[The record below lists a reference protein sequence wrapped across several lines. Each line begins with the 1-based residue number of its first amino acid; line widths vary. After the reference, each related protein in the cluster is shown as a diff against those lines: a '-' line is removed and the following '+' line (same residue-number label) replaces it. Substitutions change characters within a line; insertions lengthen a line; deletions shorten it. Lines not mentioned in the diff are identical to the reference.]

1 MASTDERSSLH
12 VEGKD
17 DLNAI
22 CHLLIRHG
30 IDYDQWQWPKNFPR
44 IHAIGGID
52 PLLDGVETAVSVSND
67 RSIGF
72 VMDANS
78 SLQDRWA
85 AISSRLERTG
95 VTVPNE
101 IPPDGFL
108 GEAPEFR
115 ARVGVWLMPDNQRGG
130 ALEHFLADLVEE
142 NDPLFPH
149 AEESTMRAKE
159 LNACFSDED
168 SNKAVLHAWLA
179 WQEEPGLPYGSA
191 IRARYFRH
199 DSQAA
204 QSFVIWFRELFG
216 IDPGNGIT

>member
-30 IDYDQWQWPKNFPR
+30 IDYDQRPWPKNVPR

-95 VTVPNE
+95 VMLPNE

-115 ARVGVWLMPDNQRGG
+115 ARVGVWLMPDNQRDG

-149 AEESTMRAKE
+149 AEESTIRAIE
-159 LNACFSDED
+159 LNAHFSEED
-168 SNKAVLHAWLA
+168 SSKASLHAWLA

-216 IDPGNGIT
+216 IDPGNGTT